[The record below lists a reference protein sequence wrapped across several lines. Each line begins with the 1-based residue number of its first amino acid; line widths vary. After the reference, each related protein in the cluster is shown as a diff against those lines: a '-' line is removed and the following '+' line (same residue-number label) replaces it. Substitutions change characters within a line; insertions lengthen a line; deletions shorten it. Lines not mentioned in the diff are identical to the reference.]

1 MNDFE
6 KLMMKYFCLAQNQP
20 EYPTIKYVHD
30 PISGR
35 SYFFDK
41 FIFSIFFFQA
51 FSFLWENCYSILKH
65 FLSNWPRM
73 VINIAFQ

>member
-30 PISGR
+30 DTISGR

-51 FSFLWENCYSILKH
+51 FSFL
-65 FLSNWPRM
+65 
-73 VINIAFQ
+73 

>member
-1 MNDFE
+1 MKEFE
-6 KLMMKYFCLAQNQP
+6 KLVMKYFFLAQNQP

-51 FSFLWENCYSILKH
+51 FSFL
-65 FLSNWPRM
+65 
-73 VINIAFQ
+73 